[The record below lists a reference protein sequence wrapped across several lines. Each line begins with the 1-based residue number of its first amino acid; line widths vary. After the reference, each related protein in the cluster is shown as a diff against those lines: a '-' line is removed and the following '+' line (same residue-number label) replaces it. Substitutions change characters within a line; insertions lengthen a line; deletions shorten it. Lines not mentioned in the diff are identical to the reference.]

1 MEIISRSISQII
13 SRSVEYDESDDII
26 ELMNER
32 VESVFIIL
40 QI

>member
-1 MEIISRSISQII
+1 MTSRSISQIM
-13 SRSVEYDESDDII
+13 SSNVEYDESDDTI

-32 VESVFIIL
+32 VESVYIIL

>member
-1 MEIISRSISQII
+1 MSR
-13 SRSVEYDESDDII
+13 RVEYDESDDTI

-32 VESVFIIL
+32 VDSVFIIL

>member
-1 MEIISRSISQII
+1 MISRSMALII
-13 SRSVEYDESDDII
+13 SSKVEYDESDDNI

-32 VESVFIIL
+32 VDSVFIIL

>member
-1 MEIISRSISQII
+1 MTSRSISLIM
-13 SRSVEYDESDDII
+13 SSNVEYDESDDTI

-32 VESVFIIL
+32 VESVYIIL